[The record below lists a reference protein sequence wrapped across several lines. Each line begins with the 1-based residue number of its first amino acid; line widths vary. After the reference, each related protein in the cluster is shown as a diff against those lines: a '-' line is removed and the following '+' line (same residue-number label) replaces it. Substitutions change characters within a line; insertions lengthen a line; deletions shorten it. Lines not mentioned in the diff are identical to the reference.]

1 MLDLELREEF
11 GEHFVIEV
19 GTVVCDNPF
28 KTAVP
33 TDKIM
38 LDESSHNILGNR
50 CKRGCFYPLC
60 EIVNCHKN
68 ETMSIGSGGLDFS
81 NHVNAPLL
89 HPKFYSDIFSTRIL

>member
-50 CKRGCFYPLC
+50 C
-60 EIVNCHKN
+60 E
-68 ETMSIGSGGLDFS
+68 
-81 NHVNAPLL
+81 
-89 HPKFYSDIFSTRIL
+89 